1 MTYNT
6 KTIYPAQEDKDGRK
20 VTTTKQTDVAVE
32 LKKDEVLKLYNS
44 YREAG
49 YSVNVSFQP
58 PLATKSSDEK
68 EDNDDKDDKA
78 EVVSLVSPFDVAKR
92 LAKQGIEYRAS
103 LKIKSKGTY
112 EDMKDIMKLV
122 EAEGYE
128 YNVNVTLKVNDETT
142 TNIDNPD
149 SWTDEETNVFRV
161 SPKAS
166 TDNAEEL
173 HQLYDT
179 LNDKGYEVEITI
191 KPKAPKADDMDDEDD
206 SFANQ
211 LSAYPDGT
219 LVTFKLTEDDAQRR
233 G

>member
-6 KTIYPAQEDKDGRK
+6 KTIYPAQEDRDGRK
-20 VTTTKQTDVAVE
+20 VTTTKQTDIAVE
-32 LKKDEVLKLYNS
+32 LKKNEVLKLYNS
-44 YREAG
+44 YREAD

-78 EVVSLVSPFDVAKR
+78 E
-92 LAKQGIEYRAS
+92 
-103 LKIKSKGTY
+103 
-112 EDMKDIMKLV
+112 
-122 EAEGYE
+122 GYE

-149 SWTDEETNVFRV
+149 SWTAEETNVFRV

-219 LVTFKLTEDDAQRR
+219 LVTFKLTEDDA
-233 G
+233 